1 MQAFGHLALVASTRE
16 MRTVAPMRKPN
27 AKYRSREHLTE
38 REVEKLIDA
47 AKDNRWGTR
56 DSTMILLAYRHGL
69 RVADSRNASA
79 DG

>member
-1 MQAFGHLALVASTRE
+1 MQAFGHLALVASTPE

-47 AKDNRWGTR
+47 AKDNRWGHQGQHNDPACLQAR
-56 DSTMILLAYRHGL
+56 PEGRRAG
-69 RVADSRNASA
+69 
-79 DG
+79 